1 MLHTECFESL
11 KSHAEKKKSPLICPL
26 CREPVDVQKIV
37 RKQLLAL
44 EHDVQEDD
52 PFAIGEA
59 MQAIQWSYQPSVVMP
74 DPQSNTDQEKHVAP
88 SEIEMK

>member
-1 MLHTECFESL
+1 MYASQIARECSICYVEFKPGDKVEVFACHRTHMLHTECFETL

-26 CREPVDVQKIV
+26 CREPVDVSKIE

-44 EHDVQEDD
+44 EYDVQEDD

-59 MQAIQWSYQPSVVMP
+59 M
-74 DPQSNTDQEKHVAP
+74 
-88 SEIEMK
+88 